1 MKALNAAELCT
12 LEWPRWGLPGGPVVR
27 TPVPWGAG
35 SLPGRETKIP
45 NVSRSRQNFK
55 IFKKKNR

>member
-35 SLPGRETKIP
+35 SLPGREKKIP
-45 NVSRSRQNFK
+45 HVSRSRQNFK